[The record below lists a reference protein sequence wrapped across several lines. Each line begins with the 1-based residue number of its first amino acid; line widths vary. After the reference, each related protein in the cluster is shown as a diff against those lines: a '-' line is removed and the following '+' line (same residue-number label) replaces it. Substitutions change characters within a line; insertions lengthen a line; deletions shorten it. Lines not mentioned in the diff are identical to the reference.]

1 MKKLFAS
8 LLLITF
14 MVSMLSACSIPGKT
28 PTEGLWYCNELGISI
43 DFSLLAEENTPEC
56 AKLYIGEGAA
66 VDTLCYFDYG
76 TGISLMSLDQTTDY
90 FNGSFEYKNGKFT
103 VTSHADKKQHIFTR
117 MSDSGTLF
125 WVPEESQFVDY
136 TINGDQ
142 VTFRYA
148 ICFINDSTDNYSI
161 KLSAKFHAEDLSG
174 WTDQCD
180 FLDAR
185 DASGEWNDREVP
197 GNHKVVHIY
206 SFSVPYSG
214 GAVNTDISFPE
225 EIILTTGIAE

>member
-14 MVSMLSACSIPGKT
+14 MVSMLSACSIPGET
-28 PTEGLWYCNELGISI
+28 PAEGLWYCNELGISI

-66 VDTLCYFDYG
+66 VDILCYFDYG
-76 TGISLMSLDQTTDY
+76 TGISLMSLDQETDY
-90 FNGSFEYKNGKFT
+90 FNGSFEYKNGNFT
-103 VTSHADKKQHIFTR
+103 VTSHVDKKQYVFAR

-136 TINGDQ
+136 TIDGDLI
-142 VTFRYA
+142 TFRYA
-148 ICFINDSTDNYSI
+148 ICFINDSTDNHSI

-174 WTDQCD
+174 WTGQHD
-180 FLDAR
+180 FLSGCDEN
-185 DASGEWNDREVP
+185 GEWVSHVIPNGE
-197 GNHKVVHIY
+197 KVVHTY
-206 SFSVPYSG
+206 CFTVPYSG
-214 GAVNTDISFPE
+214 GTVNTDIQFPE
-225 EIILTTGIAE
+225 KIILSTSNVE